1 MAIASHYGEARR
13 VKESLTVIGL
23 IANRGDQARLAG
35 ALRGFARFRA
45 VASLEECR
53 ALLHEELATVAALIL
68 EAQDLSGVP
77 TMPFV
82 AQVNDSLPTVPIL
95 GYCDVGPRRGGEAVA
110 LIRAGAHDIVLRGVD
125 DGALALRDAVV
136 GASHSTAANRV
147 IIALRPLVHP
157 SVLPLLEH
165 CLTFGR
171 SAISVMAA
179 AQALG
184 VHRKTLVN
192 LCARSKLPPPAML
205 VGWCRLFLVA
215 ALLERKSYTVE
226 RIAHELEYPSSTALR
241 NAIRRYV
248 GVTATEIRERGGLQ
262 FVLDHF
268 ARQIEHWRSEPPDRG
283 RRPRRRPTLSERAF
297 EMTAGEPATPA

>member
-1 MAIASHYGEARR
+1 LAIASQYGEARR
-13 VKESLTVIGL
+13 TTESPTVIGL

-45 VASLEECR
+45 VASLDECR
-53 ALLHEELATVAALIL
+53 ALLHEELATVAALII

-82 AQVNDSLPTVPIL
+82 AQVSDSLPTVPIL
-95 GYCDVGPRRGGEAVA
+95 GYCEVGLRRGGDAVA
-110 LIRAGAHDIVLRGVD
+110 LIRAGVHDIVLRGVD

-147 IIALRPLVHP
+147 ISALRPLVDA
-157 SVLPLLEH
+157 SILPLLEH

-171 SAISVMAA
+171 RAITVAGAA
-179 AQALG
+179 TALG

-192 LCARSKLPPPAML
+192 LCARAKLPPPAML

-226 RIAHELEYPSSTALR
+226 RIAHELDYPSSTALR
-241 NAIRRYV
+241 NAVRRYA
-248 GVTATEIRERGGLQ
+248 GVTATQVRDRGGLQ

-268 ARQIEHWRSEPPDRG
+268 ARQIEIWRMGPQGRG
-283 RRPRRRPTLSERAF
+283 HRPRVRQTVSGAREVA
-297 EMTAGEPATPA
+297 AGEPSTPA

>member
-1 MAIASHYGEARR
+1 M
-13 VKESLTVIGL
+13 IGL

-45 VASLEECR
+45 VASLDECR

-68 EAQDLSGVP
+68 EAQDPSGVP

-82 AQVNDSLPTVPIL
+82 AQVSDSLPAVPIL

-110 LIRAGAHDIVLRGVD
+110 LIRAGVHDIVLRGVD

-147 IIALRPLVHP
+147 ISALRPLTHP
-157 SVLPLLEH
+157 SILPLLEH

-171 SAISVMAA
+171 RPISVAAA

-192 LCARSKLPPPAML
+192 LCARAKLPPPAML
-205 VGWCRLFLVA
+205 VGWCRLFLAA

-226 RIAHELEYPSSTALR
+226 RIAHELEYASSTALR

-248 GVTATEIRERGGLQ
+248 GVTATEVRDRGGLR
-262 FVLDHF
+262 FVLDQF
-268 ARQIEHWRSEPPDRG
+268 ECQVEAWKLGPQGRG
-283 RRPRRRPTLSERAF
+283 HRPRRRRDVALEIS
-297 EMTAGEPATPA
+297 AGESPSRA

>member
-1 MAIASHYGEARR
+1 MAIASHCGEARR
-13 VKESLTVIGL
+13 AKENLTVIGL

-35 ALRGFARFRA
+35 ALRGFAQFRA
-45 VASLEECR
+45 VATLDECR
-53 ALLHEELATVAALIL
+53 ALLREELTTVAALIL

-82 AQVNDSLPTVPIL
+82 AQVNDNLPAVPIL

-110 LIRAGAHDIVLRGVD
+110 LIRAGVHDIVLRGVD

-136 GASHSTAANRV
+136 AASHSTAAHRV
-147 IIALRPLVHP
+147 IAALRPLVHP
-157 SVLPLLEH
+157 SILPLLEH

-171 SAISVMAA
+171 RAISVAAA

-192 LCARSKLPPPAML
+192 LCARSKLPPPGIL

-215 ALLERKSYTVE
+215 ALLEWKSYTVE
-226 RIAHELEYPSSTALR
+226 RIAYELEYPSSTALR

-248 GVTATEIRERGGLQ
+248 GITATEVRDRGGLQ

-268 ARQIEHWRSEPPDRG
+268 ARQIANGRLGTHPRG
-283 RRPRRRPTLSERAF
+283 HRPRRGTDGGDTLELIGGESAGRA
-297 EMTAGEPATPA
+297 

>member
-1 MAIASHYGEARR
+1 MAIASHYGEAHR
-13 VKESLTVIGL
+13 VTESLTVIGL

-45 VASLEECR
+45 VASLDECR
-53 ALLHEELATVAALIL
+53 ALLQEELATVAALIL

-82 AQVNDSLPTVPIL
+82 AQISDSLPAVPIL

-110 LIRAGAHDIVLRGVD
+110 LIRAGVHDIVLRGVD

-147 IIALRPLVHP
+147 ICALRPLIDP
-157 SVLPLLEH
+157 SMLPFLEH

-171 SAISVMAA
+171 RPISVAAA

-192 LCARSKLPPPAML
+192 LCARAKLPPPAML
-205 VGWCRLFLVA
+205 VGWCRLFLAA

-226 RIAHELEYPSSTALR
+226 RIANELEYPSSTALR

-248 GVTATEIRERGGLQ
+248 GVTATDVRDRGGLQ

-268 ARQIEHWRSEPPDRG
+268 TRQIETWRLGPLGRG
-283 RRPRRRPTLSERAF
+283 HRPRRRRDVALEIAAS
-297 EMTAGEPATPA
+297 EPASRA

>member
-1 MAIASHYGEARR
+1 VR
-13 VKESLTVIGL
+13 ESLTVIGL

-35 ALRGFARFRA
+35 ALRGFAHFRA
-45 VASLEECR
+45 VASLDECR
-53 ALLHEELATVAALIL
+53 ALLHEELATVAAVIL
-68 EAQDLSGVP
+68 EAQDLAGVP

-82 AQVNDSLPTVPIL
+82 AQVNDSLPAVPIL
-95 GYCDVGPRRGGEAVA
+95 GYCGVGPRRGGEAVA
-110 LIRAGAHDIVLRGVD
+110 LIRAGVHDIVLRGVD
-125 DGALALRDAVV
+125 DGALALRDAMV

-147 IIALRPLVHP
+147 LSALRPLVD
-157 SVLPLLEH
+157 SSILPLLEH
-165 CLTFGR
+165 GLAFGR
-171 SAISVMAA
+171 RAMTVADAA
-179 AQALG
+179 TALG

-248 GVTATEIRERGGLQ
+248 GVTATEVRDRGGLQ
-262 FVLDHF
+262 FVLDRF
-268 ARQIEHWRSEPPDRG
+268 ASQIEEWRLGPEGRG
-283 RRPRRRPTLSERAF
+283 HRPRTRRTVSAASREVA
-297 EMTAGEPATPA
+297 AGEAPARA

>member
-1 MAIASHYGEARR
+1 M
-13 VKESLTVIGL
+13 IGL

-45 VASLEECR
+45 AASLDECR

-82 AQVNDSLPTVPIL
+82 AQVSDSLPAVPIL

-110 LIRAGAHDIVLRGVD
+110 LIRAGVHDIVLRGVD

-147 IIALRPLVHP
+147 ISALRPLTHP
-157 SVLPLLEH
+157 SILPLLEH

-171 SAISVMAA
+171 RPISVAAA

-192 LCARSKLPPPAML
+192 LCARAKLPPPAML
-205 VGWCRLFLVA
+205 VGWCRLFLAA

-226 RIAHELEYPSSTALR
+226 RIAHELEYASSTALR

-248 GVTATEIRERGGLQ
+248 GVTATEVRDRGGLR
-262 FVLDHF
+262 FVLDQF
-268 ARQIEHWRSEPPDRG
+268 ECQVEAWKLGPQGRG
-283 RRPRRRPTLSERAF
+283 HRPRRRRDVALEIS
-297 EMTAGEPATPA
+297 AGESPSRA

>member
-1 MAIASHYGEARR
+1 LAIASRYGEARR
-13 VKESLTVIGL
+13 LEESLTVIGL
-23 IANRGDQARLAG
+23 IGDRGDQARLAG

-45 VASLEECR
+45 VASLDECR
-53 ALLHEELATVAALIL
+53 ALLREELATVAAVIL
-68 EAQDLSGVP
+68 EAQDRSGVS

-82 AQVNDSLPTVPIL
+82 AQVSDSLPAVPIL
-95 GYCDVGPRRGGEAVA
+95 GYCGVGPRRGGEAVA
-110 LIRAGAHDIVLRGVD
+110 LIRAGVHDIDLRGVD

-147 IIALRPLVHP
+147 INALRPVVHS

-165 CLTFGR
+165 GLTFGR
-171 SAISVMAA
+171 HAITVAGAA
-179 AQALG
+179 TALG

-192 LCARSKLPPPAML
+192 LCTRSKLPPPAIL

-226 RIAHELEYPSSTALR
+226 RIAHELDYPSSTALR

-248 GVTATEIRERGGLQ
+248 GVTATEVRDRGGLQ
-262 FVLDHF
+262 FVLDRFVHQME
-268 ARQIEHWRSEPPDRG
+268 ARRMGSQGRG
-283 RRPRRRPTLSERAF
+283 HRTRTRQAGRAAH
-297 EMTAGEPATPA
+297 EISAGDSVAPA

>member
-13 VKESLTVIGL
+13 VTESLTVIGL

-45 VASLEECR
+45 VTSLDECR

-82 AQVNDSLPTVPIL
+82 AQVSDSLPAVPIL

-110 LIRAGAHDIVLRGVD
+110 LIRAGVHDIVLRGVD
-125 DGALALRDAVV
+125 DGVLALRDAVV
-136 GASHSTAANRV
+136 GASHTTAANRV
-147 IIALRPLVHP
+147 ISALRPLMHP
-157 SVLPLLEH
+157 SMLPLLEH

-171 SAISVMAA
+171 RPIGVGAA

-192 LCARSKLPPPAML
+192 LCARAKLPPPAML
-205 VGWCRLFLVA
+205 IGWCRLFLVA

-226 RIAHELEYPSSTALR
+226 RIANELDYPSSTALR

-248 GVTATEIRERGGLQ
+248 GVTATGVRDRGGLQ

-268 ARQIEHWRSEPPDRG
+268 ARQIETWRLGSQGRG
-283 RRPRRRPTLSERAF
+283 HRPRRCRDVALEIAAAESTSRA
-297 EMTAGEPATPA
+297 

>member
-1 MAIASHYGEARR
+1 MAIASHDGEARR

-45 VASLEECR
+45 AASLDECR
-53 ALLHEELATVAALIL
+53 VLLHEELATVAALIL

-82 AQVNDSLPTVPIL
+82 AQVNDTLPAVPIL

-110 LIRAGAHDIVLRGVD
+110 LIRAGVHDIVLRGVD

-147 IIALRPLVHP
+147 ISALRPLVHA
-157 SVLPLLEH
+157 SVQPLFEH

-171 SAISVMAA
+171 HAITVAGAA
-179 AQALG
+179 AALG

-192 LCARSKLPPPAML
+192 LCARSQLPPPTILA
-205 VGWCRLFLVA
+205 GWCRLFHVA

-226 RIAHELEYPSSTALR
+226 RIANELEYPSSTALR

-248 GVTATEIRERGGLQ
+248 GVTATEVRDRGGLG
-262 FVLDHF
+262 FVLDRFSHQIAAWRLGAQ
-268 ARQIEHWRSEPPDRG
+268 ARGH
-283 RRPRRRPTLSERAF
+283 RPRARRGNVDVRRVI
-297 EMTAGEPATPA
+297 AGDPPVPA

>member
-1 MAIASHYGEARR
+1 M
-13 VKESLTVIGL
+13 KDSLTVIGL
-23 IANRGDQARLAG
+23 IADRGDQARLAG

-45 VASLEECR
+45 VASLDECR

-68 EAQDLSGVP
+68 EAQDVSGVP

-82 AQVNDSLPTVPIL
+82 AQVNDSLPAVPIL
-95 GYCDVGPRRGGEAVA
+95 GYCAVGLRRGGEAVA
-110 LIRAGAHDIVLRGVD
+110 LIRAGVHDIVLRGVD

-147 IIALRPLVHP
+147 ISALRPLVHP
-157 SVLPLLEH
+157 SILPLLEH
-165 CLTFGR
+165 CLSFGR
-171 SAISVMAA
+171 RAIRVAAA

-192 LCARSKLPPPAML
+192 LCARAKLPPPAML

-226 RIAHELEYPSSTALR
+226 RIANELDYASSTALR

-248 GVTATEIRERGGLQ
+248 GVTATEVRERGGLQ

-268 ARQIEHWRSEPPDRG
+268 ARRLEDWQLGPQGRG
-283 RRPRRRPTLSERAF
+283 HRPRRRRTVSAVVLEV
-297 EMTAGEPATPA
+297 TAGGPAAGA

>member
-1 MAIASHYGEARR
+1 MAIASQYGEARR
-13 VKESLTVIGL
+13 TTESPTVIGL

-45 VASLEECR
+45 VASLDECR

-77 TMPFV
+77 TLPFV
-82 AQVNDSLPTVPIL
+82 AQVSDTLPAVPIL

-110 LIRAGAHDIVLRGVD
+110 LIRAGVHDIVLRGVD

-136 GASHSTAANRV
+136 GASHSTAASRV
-147 IIALRPLVHP
+147 ISALRPLVDA
-157 SVLPLLEH
+157 SILPLLRH
-165 CLTFGR
+165 SLTFR
-171 SAISVMAA
+171 RRAITVAGAA
-179 AQALG
+179 AALG

-192 LCARSKLPPPAML
+192 LCARSKLPPPAIL

-226 RIAHELEYPSSTALR
+226 RIAHELDYPSSTALR
-241 NAIRRYV
+241 NAIRRYA
-248 GVTATEIRERGGLQ
+248 GVTATEVRNRGGLQ

-268 ARQIEHWRSEPPDRG
+268 ACQIERWRMGPQGRG
-283 RRPRRRPTLSERAF
+283 HRPRMRQPV
-297 EMTAGEPATPA
+297 TAGEPSAPA

>member
-1 MAIASHYGEARR
+1 MAIASHYGEAGRL
-13 VKESLTVIGL
+13 KESLTVIGL

-45 VASLEECR
+45 VASLDECR

-82 AQVNDSLPTVPIL
+82 AQLTDSLPAVPIL

-110 LIRAGAHDIVLRGVD
+110 LIRAGVHDIVLRGVD

-147 IIALRPLVHP
+147 LGALRPLVH
-157 SVLPLLEH
+157 SSMLPLLEH

-171 SAISVMAA
+171 RAITVAA
-179 AQALG
+179 AATALG

-226 RIAHELEYPSSTALR
+226 RIAHELDYPSSTALR
-241 NAIRRYV
+241 NTIRRYV
-248 GVTATEIRERGGLQ
+248 GVTATEARDRGGLQ

-268 ARQIEHWRSEPPDRG
+268 ARQIEARRMGSQTHG
-283 RRPRRRPTLSERAF
+283 HRPRARPTVSAASEVA
-297 EMTAGEPATPA
+297 AAKPSTPA

>member
-13 VKESLTVIGL
+13 ITESLTVIGL

-45 VASLEECR
+45 VASLDECR

-82 AQVNDSLPTVPIL
+82 AQVSDSLPAVPIL
-95 GYCDVGPRRGGEAVA
+95 GYCGVGPRRGGEAVA
-110 LIRAGAHDIVLRGVD
+110 LIRAGVHDIVLRGVD

-147 IIALRPLVHP
+147 IGALRPLIDP
-157 SVLPLLEH
+157 SILPLLEH
-165 CLTFGR
+165 CLAFGR
-171 SAISVMAA
+171 RPIGVAAA

-192 LCARSKLPPPAML
+192 LCARAKLPPPAML
-205 VGWCRLFLVA
+205 IGWCRLFLVA

-226 RIAHELEYPSSTALR
+226 RIANELEYPSSTALR

-248 GVTATEIRERGGLQ
+248 GVTATDVRDRGGLQ
-262 FVLDHF
+262 FVRDHSTG
-268 ARQIEHWRSEPPDRG
+268 QIETWRLGPQGRG
-283 RRPRRRPTLSERAF
+283 HRPRPRRDVALEIA
-297 EMTAGEPATPA
+297 AGESASRA

>member
-1 MAIASHYGEARR
+1 MAIASHCGEARGA
-13 VKESLTVIGL
+13 KESLTVIGL

-45 VASLEECR
+45 VASLDECR

-68 EAQDLSGVP
+68 EAQDLAGVP

-82 AQVNDSLPTVPIL
+82 AQLNDSLPAVPIL
-95 GYCDVGPRRGGEAVA
+95 GYCDVGPRRSGDAVA
-110 LIRAGAHDIVLRGVD
+110 LIRAGVHDIVLRGVD

-136 GASHSTAANRV
+136 GASHSTAAHRV
-147 IIALRPLVHP
+147 IVALRPLVDP
-157 SVLPLLEH
+157 SILPLLEH

-171 SAISVMAA
+171 HAITVTDAA
-179 AQALG
+179 LALG

-192 LCARSKLPPPAML
+192 LCARAKLPPPAML

-226 RIAHELEYPSSTALR
+226 RIAHELDYASSTALR

-248 GVTATEIRERGGLQ
+248 GVTATEVRERGGLR

-268 ARQIEHWRSEPPDRG
+268 ARRMEQWRVGAHDRG
-283 RRPRRRPTLSERAF
+283 HRPRRASAETDVAVEV
-297 EMTAGEPATPA
+297 TAGGQATPA

>member
-1 MAIASHYGEARR
+1 LAIASQRGEARR
-13 VKESLTVIGL
+13 VEESLTVIGL

-45 VASLEECR
+45 VASLDECR
-53 ALLHEELATVAALIL
+53 ALLREELATVAALIL

-82 AQVNDSLPTVPIL
+82 AQVNDSLPAVPIL
-95 GYCDVGPRRGGEAVA
+95 GYCEVGLRRGGEAVA
-110 LIRAGAHDIVLRGVD
+110 LIRAGVHDIVLRGVD

-147 IIALRPLVHP
+147 ITALRPLVH
-157 SVLPLLEH
+157 SSILPLLEH
-165 CLTFGR
+165 CLSFGR
-171 SAISVMAA
+171 RGITVASAAV
-179 AQALG
+179 ALG

-192 LCARSKLPPPAML
+192 LCARSKLPPPAIL
-205 VGWCRLFLVA
+205 LGWCRLFLVA

-248 GVTATEIRERGGLQ
+248 GVTATQVRERGGLQ

-268 ARQIEHWRSEPPDRG
+268 AAQMEIWRSGTQGRG
-283 RRPRRRPTLSERAF
+283 HRPRTGQ
-297 EMTAGEPATPA
+297 TASAVTIGESATPA

>member
-1 MAIASHYGEARR
+1 LAIASHYGEARGAQER
-13 VKESLTVIGL
+13 VTVIGL

-45 VASLEECR
+45 VASLDECR

-68 EAQDLSGVP
+68 EAQDLAGVP
-77 TMPFV
+77 TMTFV
-82 AQVNDSLPTVPIL
+82 AQVNDSLPAVPIL
-95 GYCDVGPRRGGEAVA
+95 GYCDVGPRRGGDAVA
-110 LIRAGAHDIVLRGVD
+110 LIRAGVHDIVLRGVD

-147 IIALRPLVHP
+147 IVALRPLVDP
-157 SVLPLLEH
+157 SILPLLAH

-171 SAISVMAA
+171 RAIRVAAA

-192 LCARSKLPPPAML
+192 LCARAKLPPPAM
-205 VGWCRLFLVA
+205 VAGWCRLFLVA

-226 RIAHELEYPSSTALR
+226 RIAHELDYASSTALR

-248 GVTATEIRERGGLQ
+248 GVTATEVRDRGGLQ
-262 FVLDHF
+262 FVLDRF
-268 ARQIEHWRSEPPDRG
+268 AQRIEQWRLGGHDRG
-283 RRPRRRPTLSERAF
+283 HRPRRALREREIAL
-297 EMTAGEPATPA
+297 EVTAGGPAPPA